1 MSRGNPDEGFAMSID
16 LPDDLVERVAS
27 EAAQL
32 VLQRV
37 RRSARSPWLTVDE
50 TARYLKCPKSRVYRL
65 VHLRAIPYEKEGA
78 RLLFDRHALDAWVRK
93 GGAGS

>member
-1 MSRGNPDEGFAMSID
+1 MSRVNHDESFVLAVD
-16 LPDDLVERVAS
+16 LPDDLVARVAA

-37 RRSARSPWLTVDE
+37 RRSARSPWLTVEE
-50 TARYLKCPKSRVYRL
+50 TAHYLKCPKSRVYRL
-65 VHLRAIPYEKEGA
+65 VHEKTIPFEKEGA
-78 RLLFDRHALDAWVRK
+78 RLLFDRHALDAWVRQ